1 MPRRLLE
8 LYSGTGSVGRAFAA
22 LGWDVVPVDLDP
34 RANATFCCDIAAWE
48 CTCVGKVDVILG
60 KSTMHGLLGSED

>member
-22 LGWDVVPVDLDP
+22 LGWDVVSVDLDP
-34 RANATFCCDIAAWE
+34 RANAEGEEMTE
-48 CTCVGKVDVILG
+48 GTHRQG
-60 KSTMHGLLGSED
+60 